1 MDNDITAFKTNVDA
15 WVKQI
20 RREVGEFRKYPE
32 IIEESVGN
40 IQHNYE
46 LIHEVKDQIEE
57 IKTELQTLRLLQLAA
72 LKNQIPLDKIE
83 KNLTQ

>member
-1 MDNDITAFKTNVDA
+1 MNAFKTNVDA

-20 RREVGEFRKYPE
+20 RREVNEFRKYPE

-57 IKTELQTLRLLQLAA
+57 LKSELQTLRLLQLAA
-72 LKNQIPLDKIE
+72 LKNQIPIE
-83 KNLTQ
+83 KLEKSM